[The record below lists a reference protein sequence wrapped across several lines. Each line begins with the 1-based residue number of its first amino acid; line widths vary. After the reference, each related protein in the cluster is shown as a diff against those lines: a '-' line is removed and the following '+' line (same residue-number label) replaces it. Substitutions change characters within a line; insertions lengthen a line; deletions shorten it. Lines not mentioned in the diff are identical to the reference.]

1 MGNIQIPN
9 LPAATS
15 LSGAEQL
22 EIVQAGV
29 SRRTTVGA
37 IGSVGLGVYTVSTL
51 PTATAGFRAF
61 VSDAS
66 SSTFA
71 SVPAGGGSTFVPVYF
86 DGTNWRIG

>member
-37 IGSVGLGVYTVSTL
+37 IGSVGLGVYTASTL
-51 PTATAGFRAF
+51 PIAAAGSRAF
-61 VSDAS
+61 ASDAS
-66 SSTFA
+66 AATFA
-71 SVPAGGGSTFVPVYF
+71 SIVTGGGSAFVPVYF
-86 DGTNWRIG
+86 DGANWRIG